1 MLWLYLHFP
10 HLLLDHVRRSQ
21 QTQGALAVVDLAGQA
36 ILQVCPE
43 ADHLGIRPGMRL
55 KTALGLAPDLVI
67 LHLDS
72 QQETNLLE
80 CEKRNRQRQQDLG
93 QRKLQIKHLGQGS
106 QQEMCVFV
114 IAK

>member
-10 HLLLDHVRRSQ
+10 PLLLDHVRRSQ

-67 LHLDS
+67 LPASL
-72 QQETNLLE
+72 
-80 CEKRNRQRQQDLG
+80 
-93 QRKLQIKHLGQGS
+93 
-106 QQEMCVFV
+106 
-114 IAK
+114 